1 MPAVLHNPSERQ
13 IEQVRCSV
21 SSKEKELSVPI
32 QNTSVDEI
40 VLSERTCLLC
50 GKIVAPGHSWSC
62 SGKPGSKAAE
72 PSETRAPTQ
81 TDSQI
86 SALLEMPNESR
97 EQLRR
102 HAKYL
107 TRLEELRKRG
117 EIGDVAYSELRK
129 EYLEKLRRWL
139 EA

>member
-1 MPAVLHNPSERQ
+1 MA
-13 IEQVRCSV
+13 
-21 SSKEKELSVPI
+21 
-32 QNTSVDEI
+32 
-40 VLSERTCLLC
+40 LSERTCLLC
-50 GKIVAPGHSWSC
+50 GKVMGPGHSWIC
-62 SGKPGSKAAE
+62 PGKSGSKAVE

-81 TDSQI
+81 IDSQI
-86 SALLEMPNESR
+86 SVLLEMPNESR

-107 TRLEELRKRG
+107 TRLEELRKRD
-117 EIGDVAYSELRK
+117 EIGDVTYLELRK